1 MIERMKK
8 ITLIVSESER
18 AKFISR
24 LQEAGV
30 VHVKNLQ
37 ETACHEIRFLED
49 KINKIDKML
58 EVLSPY
64 SSNATDG
71 GNFQERVVLEN
82 ADKVEEASNEKET
95 LKEEIEKIRN
105 QTAWFE
111 TWGEFDPE
119 DIEILR
125 QKGVRIKLYRL
136 KKEEFNKISKAQNKA
151 RGLAK
156 IHFIKK
162 QTGYVYALY
171 VAPRGEDDLP
181 YEETAVPEFSLQK
194 MRQEKEKKQKRIE
207 EIEDFFKEKAK
218 TLKAVKACEKKLKK
232 EHQRLNVKFGMKEEG
247 RFACLQGFCPARALE
262 KIIVMA
268 RRHDIGYVT
277 ENPKDFEEVPTH
289 ITNPRWL
296 RIINPV
302 FQFMNTLPGYEE
314 YDISFYFLMFFSL
327 FFAMLI
333 GDAGY
338 GIIFLVSTFLLRRK
352 FKKIPGEPFFLL
364 YVLSVSTIA
373 WGAIT
378 GTWFGSRAISELPFF
393 NALIVGKFNS
403 FSAGNQNFLIFICF
417 LIGAIQL
424 TIAHL
429 LRAVRVFNSVKAGAE
444 AGWIMILW
452 GMFFAAGKFVLGN
465 AFPSF
470 GMWLFAGGI
479 SLVLFCSNTEKG
491 IVKGAL
497 STLANLPLSV
507 ISSFSDIVSY
517 LRLFAVGYATVIV
530 AESFNNMALAGG
542 ITGAISVASAALI
555 LFFGHLLNIALGF
568 MAVIVHGVRLNMLE
582 FSGHLGMQWTGKKY
596 EPFCE

>member
-1 MIERMKK
+1 
-8 ITLIVSESER
+8 
-18 AKFISR
+18 
-24 LQEAGV
+24 
-30 VHVKNLQ
+30 
-37 ETACHEIRFLED
+37 
-49 KINKIDKML
+49 
-58 EVLSPY
+58 
-64 SSNATDG
+64 
-71 GNFQERVVLEN
+71 
-82 ADKVEEASNEKET
+82 
-95 LKEEIEKIRN
+95 
-105 QTAWFE
+105 
-111 TWGEFDPE
+111 
-119 DIEILR
+119 
-125 QKGVRIKLYRL
+125 
-136 KKEEFNKISKAQNKA
+136 
-151 RGLAK
+151 
-156 IHFIKK
+156 
-162 QTGYVYALY
+162 
-171 VAPRGEDDLP
+171 
-181 YEETAVPEFSLQK
+181 
-194 MRQEKEKKQKRIE
+194 
-207 EIEDFFKEKAK
+207 
-218 TLKAVKACEKKLKK
+218 
-232 EHQRLNVKFGMKEEG
+232 MKEEG
-247 RFACLQGFCPARALE
+247 RFAYLRGFCPARAVE

-268 RRHDIGYVT
+268 RCHNIGYIT
-277 ENPKDFEEVPTH
+277 ENPKDSEEVPTH

-352 FKKIPGEPFFLL
+352 FKKVPGEPFFLL
-364 YVLSVSTIA
+364 YVLSVSTIV

-393 NALIVGKFNS
+393 NALIVGKFSS
-403 FSAGNQNFLIFICF
+403 FSADNQNFLIFVCF
-417 LIGAIQL
+417 LIGAVQL

-429 LRAVRVFNSVKAGAE
+429 LRAVRVINSVKAGAE

-470 GMWLFAGGI
+470 GIWLFAGGI

-542 ITGAISVASAALI
+542 ITGVVSAAAAVFI

-568 MAVIVHGVRLNMLE
+568 MAVIVHGIRLNMLE

-596 EPFCE
+596 EPFC

>member
-37 ETACHEIRFLED
+37 ETACHEIHFLED
-49 KINKIDKML
+49 KISKIDKMQG
-58 EVLSPY
+58 VLSPY
-64 SSNATDG
+64 SSSAKPG
-71 GNFQERVVLEN
+71 ENFHERVILEN
-82 ADKVEEASNEKET
+82 ADKVEEASNEKEK
-95 LKEEIEKIRN
+95 LKEEIEKTRN
-105 QTAWFE
+105 QMTWFDS
-111 TWGEFDPE
+111 WGEFDPE
-119 DIEILR
+119 DLEMLR
-125 QKGVRIKLYRL
+125 QKGAMIKLYRL
-136 KKEEFNKISKAQNKA
+136 KKEEFSKISKAREKA
-151 RGLAK
+151 RGPGK
-156 IHFIKK
+156 IQCIKK

-171 VAPRGEDDLP
+171 LSARGEDDLP
-181 YEETAVPEFSLQK
+181 FEETAAPEFSLQK
-194 MRQEKEKKQKRIE
+194 MKLENEKKQKRIE

-232 EHQRLNVKFGMKEEG
+232 EHLRLSVKFGMKEEG
-247 RFACLQGFCPARALE
+247 RFAYLRGFCPARAVE

-268 RRHDIGYVT
+268 RCHNIGYIT
-277 ENPKDFEEVPTH
+277 ENPKDSEEVPTH

-352 FKKIPGEPFFLL
+352 FKKVPGEPFFLL
-364 YVLSVSTIA
+364 YVLSVSTIV

-393 NALIVGKFNS
+393 NALIVGKFSS
-403 FSAGNQNFLIFICF
+403 FSADNQNFLIFVCF
-417 LIGAIQL
+417 LIGAVQL

-429 LRAVRVFNSVKAGAE
+429 LRAVRVLNSVKAAAE

-470 GMWLFAGGI
+470 GIWLFAGGI

-542 ITGAISVASAALI
+542 ITGVVSAAAAVFI

-568 MAVIVHGVRLNMLE
+568 MAVIVHGIRLNMLE

-596 EPFCE
+596 EPFC